1 MTKNIIAFAPR
12 KFYTDAEVEKLDSA
26 SHGNLSIYDLVL
38 DLGSVSGFLNDVA
51 YIAHLNEQGK
61 LIFTCVKDGKV
72 YESLDGFEAEAICA
86 YNDMML
92 KTYDYF
98 YVGNDYGYVYR
109 IDKTHL
115 IPEIR
120 SLMKQMESEGSVYDE
135 KYKTMPD
142 EQFIDSTVFN
152 DILNQNFE
160 ETLADY
166 SDKFELIGS
175 CDQDNILAKHLFQAQ
190 MGVLN
195 RSSIENFYI
204 NMREI

>member
-26 SHGNLSIYDLVL
+26 SQGNLSIYDLVL
-38 DLGSVSGFLNDVA
+38 ELGSVSGFLNDVA

-61 LIFTCVKDGKV
+61 LIFTCVKDGKG

-86 YNDMML
+86 YNDMMF

-120 SLMKQMESEGSVYDE
+120 SLMKQMEAEGSVYDE

-166 SDKFELIGS
+166 SDKFELIGE
-175 CDQDNILAKHLFQAQ
+175 CDNDNILATHLFQAQ
-190 MGVLN
+190 MGSLN
-195 RSSIENFYI
+195 RASIQDFYI